1 MSTTDG
7 RPVVVGVDT
16 SPSARQAAE
25 WAATEAARRDVPL
38 QVVHVVAESGGSAEV
53 PGWLDDLLTAARKHG
68 AGRVEARVERGKPA
82 AVLLEHARS
91 AGLVVVGGW
100 GSDAFPGMLA
110 GSVALT
116 LVTHATCPVAVVRGP
131 APDATPRRDGPVV
144 IGVDG
149 SPDGDAA
156 LALGLDIAAA
166 EGAGLV
172 AVHTWSDVVPGPGG
186 GAVRS
191 HEDWGVLEEQGR
203 EMLARHVAAAQEAHP
218 EVPVEQHSV
227 ADRPVRALLRQAD
240 AARLIVVGHRGQGG
254 FTGML
259 LGSTSQ
265 VLVQY
270 APCPVLVVR
279 SDGPPAA

>member
-7 RPVVVGVDT
+7 RPVVVGVDP

-25 WAATEAARRDVPL
+25 WAATEAARRDVRL
-38 QVVHVVAESGGSAEV
+38 QVVHVVGESGGDEV
-53 PGWLDDLLTAARKHG
+53 PGWLDELLSAVRKQGTAQAD
-68 AGRVEARVERGKPA
+68 ARVERGKPA

-91 AGLVVVGGW
+91 AGLVAVGGW

-116 LVTHATCPVAVVRGP
+116 LVTHAACPVAVVRGP
-131 APDATPRRDGPVV
+131 APDVPPRRDGPVV
-144 IGVDG
+144 VGVDG

-156 LALGLDIAAA
+156 LDLALDIAAQ
-166 EGAGLV
+166 EDGELV

-186 GAVRS
+186 GAIRLR
-191 HEDWGVLEEQGR
+191 EDWDVLEERAR
-203 EMLARHVAAAQEAHP
+203 EVLAQHVADHQRAHP
-218 EVPVEQHSV
+218 EVHVEQHTV
-227 ADRPVRALLRQAD
+227 ADRPVRALLRQAG
-240 AARLIVVGHRGQGG
+240 AARLLVVGHRGQGG

-270 APCPVLVVR
+270 ASCPVLVVR
-279 SDGPPAA
+279 SDGAAPTA